1 MWIEKSRLREIL
13 NIAVPIMLGM
23 VSQNLLNLIDTA
35 FVGRLGDASLAAV
48 GMGGFA
54 NWLLVSFLTG
64 LGAGVQ
70 ATASRRLGEGKLD
83 QTAAGLNAALLIA
96 IVIGIPAAIL
106 GVSFADEVFIL
117 LNDDPE
123 VQRLGS
129 GYLEARFIATPFVAA
144 NFAFRGFWNGTKRA
158 KTYLYTL
165 VVMHAVN
172 IFLDY
177 ALIFGA
183 FGFPELGVA
192 GAGYATTISLFVGT
206 GIYIAMGLRLGRDNG
221 FLKLSTLK
229 EVLRPMVRLSIPAGF
244 QQLFFSAGF
253 VVFFVIAG
261 KVGTDALAASNVLVN
276 LLLVCVLPGVGIG
289 LAGATL
295 VGQAMGAGN
304 IADARRWGW
313 ESVRFGAL
321 VMGSL
326 GMILVLG
333 HRVWLGIF
341 LSESPSTLE
350 LAVLPLILLGLAQV
364 LDGVGI
370 VLLNVLVGVGDT
382 MATLRIN
389 IFAQWILFLPLAWIF
404 AVHFEF
410 GIIALWVGM
419 IGYRLVLALLVSLR
433 FSGTKWTLAR
443 A

>member
-1 MWIEKSRLREIL
+1 
-13 NIAVPIMLGM
+13 
-23 VSQNLLNLIDTA
+23 
-35 FVGRLGDASLAAV
+35 
-48 GMGGFA
+48 
-54 NWLLVSFLTG
+54 
-64 LGAGVQ
+64 
-70 ATASRRLGEGKLD
+70 
-83 QTAAGLNAALLIA
+83 
-96 IVIGIPAAIL
+96 
-106 GVSFADEVFIL
+106 
-117 LNDDPE
+117 
-123 VQRLGS
+123 
-129 GYLEARFIATPFVAA
+129 
-144 NFAFRGFWNGTKRA
+144 
-158 KTYLYTL
+158 
-165 VVMHAVN
+165 
-172 IFLDY
+172 
-177 ALIFGA
+177 
-183 FGFPELGVA
+183 
-192 GAGYATTISLFVGT
+192 
-206 GIYIAMGLRLGRDNG
+206 
-221 FLKLSTLK
+221 
-229 EVLRPMVRLSIPAGF
+229 
-244 QQLFFSAGF
+244 
-253 VVFFVIAG
+253 
-261 KVGTDALAASNVLVN
+261 
-276 LLLVCVLPGVGIG
+276 
-289 LAGATL
+289 
-295 VGQAMGAGN
+295 MGAGN

-313 ESVRFGAL
+313 RSVRFGAL